1 MSKMKETALTIA
13 GLASVL
19 VAGQTVANAASTY
32 TVQKGDTLSELAN
45 KFNLTVEDLVKTN
58 KITDANMIFADQQ
71 IEVPT
76 QEELNENALNTTA
89 ASSANSAASDAA
101 SSAMSE
107 AVASMTAASEAAAS
121 SAAASEAVA
130 SSVAASEAAAS
141 KAAES
146 EAAAASVQAQPV
158 AQDTAVA
165 EQAAPVAQQAAPAP
179 AAAPAAGGSVYD
191 QFIANGGTDA
201 LWQNIVMPE
210 SGGNPNAVSPNG
222 YMGLGQ
228 TKEGWGTGDVATQT
242 NGLVNYAVSRYGSV
256 DGAVQFRAAN
266 GWW

>member
-1 MSKMKETALTIA
+1 MKETALTIA

-32 TVQKGDTLSELAN
+32 TVQKGDTLSELAD

-130 SSVAASEAAAS
+130 ASEAAAS

-146 EAAAASVQAQPV
+146 ETAASVQAQPV

-165 EQAAPVAQQAAPAP
+165 EQAAPVAQQAAP

>member
-32 TVQKGDTLSELAN
+32 TVQKGDTLSELAD

-107 AVASMTAASEAAAS
+107 AVASMTAAS

-165 EQAAPVAQQAAPAP
+165 EQAAPVAQQAAP

>member
-121 SAAASEAVA
+121 
-130 SSVAASEAAAS
+130 

-165 EQAAPVAQQAAPAP
+165 EQAAPVAQQAAP

>member
-32 TVQKGDTLSELAN
+32 TVQKGDTLSELAD

-107 AVASMTAASEAAAS
+107 AVASMTAASE

-165 EQAAPVAQQAAPAP
+165 EQAAPVAQQAAPA
-179 AAAPAAGGSVYD
+179 ATPAAGGSVYD

>member
-32 TVQKGDTLSELAN
+32 TVQKGDTLSELADQ
-45 KFNLTVEDLVKTN
+45 FNLTVEDLVKTN

-158 AQDTAVA
+158 AQ
-165 EQAAPVAQQAAPAP
+165 QAAP

>member
-1 MSKMKETALTIA
+1 MKETALTIA

>member
-165 EQAAPVAQQAAPAP
+165 APVAQQAAP

>member
-32 TVQKGDTLSELAN
+32 TVQKGDTLSELAD

-165 EQAAPVAQQAAPAP
+165 EQAAPVAQQAA
-179 AAAPAAGGSVYD
+179 AAPAAGGSVYD

>member
-32 TVQKGDTLSELAN
+32 TVQKGDTLSELAD

-107 AVASMTAASEAAAS
+107 AVASMTAASEAAA
-121 SAAASEAVA
+121 ASEAVA

-165 EQAAPVAQQAAPAP
+165 EQAAPVAQQAAP

>member
-32 TVQKGDTLSELAN
+32 TVQKGDTLSELAD

-165 EQAAPVAQQAAPAP
+165 QQAAPA
-179 AAAPAAGGSVYD
+179 ATPAAGGSVYD

>member
-32 TVQKGDTLSELAN
+32 TVQKGDTLSELAD

-130 SSVAASEAAAS
+130 SSVAAASDAAS

-146 EAAAASVQAQPV
+146 EAAAASVQAQ
-158 AQDTAVA
+158 
-165 EQAAPVAQQAAPAP
+165 QAAP